1 MNNEHLGNLK
11 NKIIETL
18 NLVDVVPEDIEEDA
32 PLVGG
37 DLGIDSIDILELVMM
52 IEKDYGV
59 RIDSKE
65 QGQKVFSS
73 LKALGEH
80 IWNNMP
86 ESDMRA
92 V

>member
-1 MNNEHLGNLK
+1 LK
-11 NKIIETL
+11 NKIIDTL
-18 NLVDVVPEDIEEDA
+18 NLVDVTPEDIEDDA

-37 DLGIDSIDILELVMM
+37 NLGIDSIDILELVMM

-65 QGQKVFSS
+65 QGQQVFSN

-86 ESDMRA
+86 ESDRQA
-92 V
+92 S